1 MVPKDA
7 KVGEGFGKWMASSVT
22 GNGVGTLLVSSPF
35 KNISS
40 SITSAGAVYVFNGT
54 GRYWSQMQKLIP
66 QDGKKGDQFGGMMRL
81 EGNRAIISTIYT
93 DYLNEYWGETTPY
106 PNHGAAYIFERNATT
121 LMWSQQSKLFPRD
134 GVPGIQFGMSI
145 AITGDYA
152 LVSSKADD
160 KTRVE
165 ILESKETDF
174 SKLAAGS
181 DADYG
186 YYGGSVYVF
195 KTTNGKW
202 SQQQKLTASDLYFWQ
217 PKRGTQIYG
226 WDFPGIKKF
235 ANDLAVYKTS
245 AIISTYQNYTN
256 KLSKLPNDQGIP
268 FFLQNGGNPPLGP
281 HEPNEVA
288 YVYTLIEN
296 VVNNRLIGRWSLQQ
310 RLFVTQADY
319 GQEKIYYSKVD
330 TNRGDLTTTHYG
342 PAASV
347 SYTFKHYDLSDGT
360 VRWSMQARLEVDENP
375 NAVDKLVFE
384 KQGVWGGYMLH
395 KSQTTNPSASPTKSV
410 DVTMRTQL
418 HDESCLLLW
427 LSDHI
432 LDGWDNAV
440 LTVRAPDFTND
451 TFYPG
456 CNQIDPFKVRYCPFD
471 PADEGVYIVKIFAAQ
486 KARFFWEASWQVMVE
501 ATGKWY
507 KGDYST
513 EMKFFFSSETRE
525 FSFFESSNEINMTA
539 PCYRCVTFT
548 QRNWAESQIVGGD
561 AFWPLVAYGAPYY
574 ISNVE
579 GLKLFSYGR
588 VCNDGDAGF
597 GQWKINKYECYQT
610 LLDGVYILRL
620 GGGLFGRETGFPY
633 TDAWWKG
640 CGLNGTWDEQLI
652 FQISENKCTAIQKFK
667 YNPRCRSSAIA
678 TYGPQKYSS
687 DHNIALYEID
697 AHADENNNQE
707 YHDSEDSYNLIQE
720 ILKRHKEEKNKIDN
734 LNDQHLMI

>member
-1 MVPKDA
+1 MV
-7 KVGEGFGKWMASSVT
+7 SSVT
-22 GNGVGTLLVSSPF
+22 GDGVGTLLVSSPF
-35 KNISS
+35 KNVSQT
-40 SITSAGAVYVFNGT
+40 ITAAGAVYVFNGT
-54 GRYWSQMQKLIP
+54 GRYWSQMQKLVP
-66 QDGKKGDQFGGMMRL
+66 VDVKKGDEFGSMMRL
-81 EGNRAIISTIYT
+81 DGNRAIISTIKT
-93 DYLNEYWGETTPY
+93 DYLNEYWGETQPY
-106 PNHGAAYIFERNATT
+106 PNHGAAYIFERNSTT

-134 GVPGIQFGMSI
+134 GVPGIQFGMSL

-152 LVSSKADD
+152 LVTSKADD

-195 KTTNGKW
+195 KTINGQW

-217 PKRGTQIYG
+217 PTRGTQIYG
-226 WDFPGIKKF
+226 YDFPGIKKF
-235 ANDLAVYKTS
+235 ANDLTVYKNS
-245 AIISTYQNYTN
+245 AIISTFQNFTN
-256 KLSKLPNDQGIP
+256 KASKLQFPNPVTSPP
-268 FFLQNGGNPPLGP
+268 FNLQNGGNPPLGP
-281 HEPNEVA
+281 YEPNQVA

-296 VVNNRLIGRWSLQQ
+296 VVNSKTIGRWSLQQ
-310 RLFVTQADY
+310 RLFVNNETDY
-319 GQEKIYYSKVD
+319 GVEKIYYSKVD
-330 TNRGDLTTTHYG
+330 TNRGDLLTSHYG

-347 SYTFKHYDLSDGT
+347 SYTFKHYDLADGT
-360 VRWSMQARLEVDENP
+360 VRWSMQARLEVDENTNP
-375 NAVDKLVFE
+375 VDKLVFQ

-395 KSQTTNPSASPTKSV
+395 KSQSTNPTASPTKKV
-410 DVTMRTQL
+410 AVTMRTQL
-418 HDESCLLLW
+418 HSRSCLILW

-451 TFYPG
+451 TFYPD
-456 CNQIDPFKVRYCPFD
+456 CNQIDPFKVRYCPYD
-471 PADEGVYIVKIFAAQ
+471 PADEGAYIIKIFAAQ
-486 KARFFWEASWQVMVE
+486 EARFFWEASWQVMIE
-501 ATGKWY
+501 STGEWY

-513 EMKFFFSSETRE
+513 EMKFFFSSTTRE
-525 FSFFESSNEINMTA
+525 FSFIESSNEINMNA
-539 PCYRCVTFT
+539 PCYRCATFT
-548 QRNWAESQIVGGD
+548 QRNWAQSQIVGGD

-588 VCNDGDAGF
+588 VCNDGDEGF
-597 GQWKINKYECYQT
+597 GNWKISKYECYQT

-633 TDAWWKG
+633 PDAWWKG

-667 YNPRCRSSAIA
+667 YNPRCRSSATA
-678 TYGPQKYSS
+678 TYGPQHYSNA
-687 DHNIALYEID
+687 DHNIALYEIN
-697 AHADENNNQE
+697 ANADHSNQE
-707 YHDSEDSYNLIQE
+707 HHNSEDSYNLIQE
-720 ILKRHKEEKNKIDN
+720 IMKRHNEEKNKKIDN
-734 LNDQHLMI
+734 LDEHLMI